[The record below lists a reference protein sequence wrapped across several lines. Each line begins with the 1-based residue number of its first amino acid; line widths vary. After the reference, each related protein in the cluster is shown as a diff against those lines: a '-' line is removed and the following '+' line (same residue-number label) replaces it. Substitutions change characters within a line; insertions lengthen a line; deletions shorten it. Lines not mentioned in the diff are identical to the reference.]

1 MLHRSRIGSNLAVA
15 VGAFALITGL
25 IVAPAAFA
33 QGQYKIGIVN
43 LDQVLVESEVGKALQ
58 TRLDQF
64 TTGVQSE
71 GEVKTAAALELRQRI
86 ADGAN
91 TLAEDKLAELQQE
104 YEAAA
109 TEVGRFRDDK
119 QREGQKLQQ
128 EGLAAIEQQLQPVFE
143 SIRDEGGYDL
153 ILNFA
158 PGVVVMTSERIDITS
173 LVVERLNTATAN

>member
-1 MLHRSRIGSNLAVA
+1 MLHRSRTGSKLAVV
-15 VGAFALITGL
+15 VGALALTAGL

-33 QGQYKIGIVN
+33 QGQYKIAVVN

-58 TRLDQF
+58 AELNEF
-64 TTGVQSE
+64 TTGVQAE
-71 GEVKTAAALELRQRI
+71 GEAKTAAALELRQRI

-109 TEVGRFRDDK
+109 TEVGRYRDDK

-128 EGLAAIEQQLQPVFE
+128 EGLAKIEQQLQPVFE
-143 SIRDEGGYDL
+143 AIRDDGGYDL

-173 LVVERLNTATAN
+173 LVVERLNAAAAQ